1 MNMRSTP
8 LTRFPLLIFVSLV
21 VLSCSSTTEDLTEAL
36 ADRMQLESGRL
47 TATGYADIGVQSGNP
62 SQQRILA
69 IRASKIDAYRSLS
82 EQIYGLYIDASTTV
96 GDLVAQNDV
105 IQSRVEGIIY
115 GAEIE
120 SVKPISDS
128 AYEVR
133 LSLSQAIANDIK
145 RLYLQSI
152 EDRKSVV

>member
-1 MNMRSTP
+1 MRATP
-8 LTRFPLLIFVSLV
+8 ITSFSLFILTVTLVSG
-21 VLSCSSTTEDLTEAL
+21 CSSTTEDLTGAL
-36 ADRMQLESGRL
+36 AERMQLESGRL
-47 TATGYADIGVQSGNP
+47 KATGYADIGAQSGNP

-96 GDLVAQNDV
+96 GDLVVQNDT
-105 IQSRVEGIIY
+105 IQSRVEGVIY

-120 SVKPISDS
+120 SIKPISDN
-128 AYEVR
+128 AYEVT
-133 LSLSQAIANDIK
+133 LSLPQAVANDIK

-152 EDRKSVV
+152 E

>member
-47 TATGYADIGVQSGNP
+47 MATGYADIGVQPGNP

-96 GDLVAQNDV
+96 GDLVVQNDV

-152 EDRKSVV
+152 E

>member
-1 MNMRSTP
+1 MRATP
-8 LTRFPLLIFVSLV
+8 ITSFSLLILTVLLVS
-21 VLSCSSTTEDLTEAL
+21 SCSSTTEDLTGAL
-36 ADRMQLESGRL
+36 AERMQLESGRL
-47 TATGYADIGVQSGNP
+47 TATGYADIDAQSGNP

-96 GDLVAQNDV
+96 GDLVVQNDV
-105 IQSRVEGIIY
+105 VQSRVEGVIY

-120 SVKPISDS
+120 SVKPISDN
-128 AYEVR
+128 AYEVT
-133 LSLSQAIANDIK
+133 LSLPQAVANDIK

-152 EDRKSVV
+152 E

>member
-47 TATGYADIGVQSGNP
+47 KATGYADIGVQSGNP

-96 GDLVAQNDV
+96 GDLVVQNDV

-152 EDRKSVV
+152 E

>member
-1 MNMRSTP
+1 MRAT
-8 LTRFPLLIFVSLV
+8 LFTRFPPLLFSVLV
-21 VLSCSSTTEDLTEAL
+21 ISSCGSTTEDLTVAL
-36 ADRMQLESGRL
+36 AERMQLESGRL

-82 EQIYGLYIDASTTV
+82 EQIYGLYIDATTTV
-96 GDLVAQNDV
+96 GDLVVQNDV
-105 IQSRVEGIIY
+105 IQSRVEGVIY

-120 SVKPISDS
+120 SIKPVSDS
-128 AYEVR
+128 AYEVT
-133 LSLSQAIANDIK
+133 LSLPQAIANDIK

-152 EDRKSVV
+152 E

>member
-1 MNMRSTP
+1 
-8 LTRFPLLIFVSLV
+8 
-21 VLSCSSTTEDLTEAL
+21 
-36 ADRMQLESGRL
+36 MQLESGRL
-47 TATGYADIGVQSGNP
+47 TATGYADIDAQSGNP

-96 GDLVAQNDV
+96 GDLVVQNDV
-105 IQSRVEGIIY
+105 IQSRVEGVIY

-120 SVKPISDS
+120 SIKPISDN
-128 AYEVR
+128 AYEVT
-133 LSLSQAIANDIK
+133 LSLPQAVANDIK

-152 EDRKSVV
+152 E